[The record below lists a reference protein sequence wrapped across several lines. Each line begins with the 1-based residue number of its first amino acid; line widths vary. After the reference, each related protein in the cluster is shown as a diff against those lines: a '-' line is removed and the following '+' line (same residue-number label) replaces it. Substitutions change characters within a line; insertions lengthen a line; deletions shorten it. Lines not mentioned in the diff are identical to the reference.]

1 MLTTRSY
8 ARYGTYLAN
17 SPTWPVPA
25 LSVPGINAFMDTKM
39 RKITIVEVLFAGAI
53 FSGCAALASQVEAQD
68 PELLM

>member
-1 MLTTRSY
+1 
-8 ARYGTYLAN
+8 
-17 SPTWPVPA
+17 
-25 LSVPGINAFMDTKM
+25 MDTKM